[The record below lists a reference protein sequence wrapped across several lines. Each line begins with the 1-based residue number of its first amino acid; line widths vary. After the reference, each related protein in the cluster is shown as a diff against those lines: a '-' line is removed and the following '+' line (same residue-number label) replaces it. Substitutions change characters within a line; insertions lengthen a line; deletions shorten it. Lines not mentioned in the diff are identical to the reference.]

1 MIKFRDLVLLMH
13 ALQWLE
19 RTSGIFN
26 YAALGAVCQNQ
37 RVFTLSLRNKPAV
50 HVLMS
55 HSILKLSS
63 VTNLLNKDL
72 M

>member
-26 YAALGAVCQNQ
+26 YAALGTACQYQ
-37 RVFTLSLRNKPAV
+37 RAFTRSLSG
-50 HVLMS
+50 
-55 HSILKLSS
+55 I
-63 VTNLLNKDL
+63 NLLFMSSCHIQSSNSVVIVHGQ
-72 M
+72 